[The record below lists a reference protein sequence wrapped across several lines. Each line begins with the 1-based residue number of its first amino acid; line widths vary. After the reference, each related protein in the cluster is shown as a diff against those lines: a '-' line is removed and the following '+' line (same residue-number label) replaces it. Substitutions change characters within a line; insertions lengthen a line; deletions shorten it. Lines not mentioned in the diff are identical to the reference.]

1 MAVPP
6 PMAAIDPSRS
16 GFVLTT
22 KTCRLMPCSCH
33 SFCGL
38 GARSVTS
45 AIIVADLY
53 QWLMDGQGF
62 SELEMEA
69 GQLRA
74 SVVRSKYI
82 LGNRLRRNPLYEDSE
97 DHFRTW
103 YFPRYDDFTL
113 MNLGSKFLIAA
124 EEKKGRCREGSLGL

>member
-1 MAVPP
+1 
-6 PMAAIDPSRS
+6 
-16 GFVLTT
+16 
-22 KTCRLMPCSCH
+22 
-33 SFCGL
+33 
-38 GARSVTS
+38 
-45 AIIVADLY
+45 
-53 QWLMDGQGF
+53 
-62 SELEMEA
+62 MEA

-82 LGNRLRRNPLYEDSE
+82 LGNRLRRNPLHKDSE
-97 DHFRTW
+97 DHFRTS